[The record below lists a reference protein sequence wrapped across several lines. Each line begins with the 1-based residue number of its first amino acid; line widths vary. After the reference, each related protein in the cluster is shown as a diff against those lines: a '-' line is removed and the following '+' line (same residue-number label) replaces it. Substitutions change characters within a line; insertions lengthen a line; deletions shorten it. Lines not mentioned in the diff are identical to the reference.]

1 MDLDFWWLLVIPVAF
16 ALGWM
21 ASRYDLKTLL
31 SENANLPRSYF
42 RGLNFL
48 LNEQHDKAID
58 AFIEVAKLD
67 PETIELHFALGNLFR
82 RRGETDRA
90 IRVHQNLL
98 GRADLPVAERDHAL
112 FELGQD
118 FLKAG
123 LLDRAEETFRSLEAG
138 EYALGA
144 QRALLTIYEI
154 EKDWPK
160 SIATAERIEK
170 MGAPSLAREIAH
182 FHCELAQEALQ
193 RKSPDDARA
202 ELNIA
207 LAANPDNVRATILT
221 GDVDAASG
229 DLVAAIACWKRVE
242 AQNAAYLPLVAEKLM
257 NAYVKLD
264 RAAEGV
270 DLLTGYV
277 NRYPSNDLLDVAF
290 KHVEELRGLDAAHAL
305 ARDANAD
312 VAESRR
318 HVAPAGSAGSGRRG
332 AASQRIATDAHARQ
346 TAHQE
351 PAALYVSNLRFPRTS
366 FLLAVSRLQRLGN
379 VCAAPRRTHCRRL
392 TARASIDRPAGRR
405 DERSPDPRSRP
416 SPASSEQTERV

>member
-16 ALGWM
+16 ALGWI

-98 GRADLPVAERDHAL
+98 SRADLPVAERDHAL

-123 LLDRAEETFRSLEAG
+123 LLDRAEETFKSLETG

-154 EKDWPK
+154 EKDWKK
-160 SIATAERIEK
+160 SIATSAEIET
-170 MGAPSLAREIAH
+170 MGGTTLAKEVAQ

-193 RKSPDDARA
+193 RKQPGEART
-202 ELNIA
+202 ELELA
-207 LAANPDNVRATILT
+207 LAANPENVRATILV
-221 GDVDAASG
+221 GDVDAAG
-229 DLVAAIACWKRVE
+229 GNLEAAIACWRRVE
-242 AQNAAYLPLVAEKLM
+242 TQNAAYLPLVAEKLM
-257 NAYVKLD
+257 KAYAELGHTD
-264 RAAEGV
+264 EGV
-270 DLLTGYV
+270 DLLVDYV
-277 NRYPSNDLLDVAF
+277 DRYPSNDLLDTAF
-290 KHVEELRGLDAAHAL
+290 KHVAELRGLDVAHTL
-305 ARDANAD
+305 ARRQMQTSPNVAGMMRLLEAQVATAD
-312 VAESRR
+312 E
-318 HVAPAGSAGSGRRG
+318 PRRG
-332 AASQRIATDAHARQ
+332 ELELMHTLVRQRTKNLPRYTCQNCGFRARLFYWQ
-346 TAHQE
+346 CPGCSGWET
-351 PAALYVSNLRFPRTS
+351 Y
-366 FLLAVSRLQRLGN
+366 
-379 VCAAPRRTHCRRL
+379 APRRVEPI
-392 TARASIDRPAGRR
+392 TAS
-405 DERSPDPRSRP
+405 
-416 SPASSEQTERV
+416 V

>member
-1 MDLDFWWLLVIPVAF
+1 MDLDYWWLLVIPVAF
-16 ALGWM
+16 ALGWV

-118 FLKAG
+118 YLKAG
-123 LLDRAEETFRSLEAG
+123 LLDRAEETFRSLSAG

-154 EKDWPK
+154 EKDWKK
-160 SIATAERIEK
+160 SIATAAYIES
-170 MGAPSLAREIAH
+170 MGAAHLNKEIAQ

-193 RKSPDDARA
+193 RKQPADARA
-202 ELNIA
+202 ELKLA
-207 LAANPDNVRATILT
+207 LVANPENVRATILV
-221 GDVDAASG
+221 GDVDAAGG
-229 DLVAAIACWKRVE
+229 DLDAAIACWRRVE
-242 AQNAAYLPLVAEKLM
+242 TQNASYLPLVAEKLIQ
-257 NAYVKLD
+257 AYTQLG
-264 RAAEGV
+264 RTEEGV
-270 DLLTGYV
+270 DLLVDYV
-277 NRYPSNDLLDVAF
+277 DRYPGNDLLDVAF
-290 KHVEELRGLDAAHAL
+290 KHVLELRGLDAAHVL
-305 ARDANAD
+305 ARHQMTMSPNTAGMMRLLEAQ
-312 VAESRR
+312 VATAEEPRRSELELMRSLVRQRTKNLPRYTCQNCGFRARLFYWQCPGCSSWES
-318 HVAPAGSAGSGRRG
+318 
-332 AASQRIATDAHARQ
+332 
-346 TAHQE
+346 
-351 PAALYVSNLRFPRTS
+351 Y
-366 FLLAVSRLQRLGN
+366 
-379 VCAAPRRTHCRRL
+379 APRRVEPI
-392 TARASIDRPAGRR
+392 TAS
-405 DERSPDPRSRP
+405 
-416 SPASSEQTERV
+416 V

>member
-16 ALGWM
+16 AFGWI

-98 GRADLPVAERDHAL
+98 SRPDLPAAERDHAL

-118 FLKAG
+118 YLKAG
-123 LLDRAEETFRSLEAG
+123 LLDRAEETFRSLSAG

-154 EKDWPK
+154 EKDWTK
-160 SIATAERIEK
+160 SIATAEHIES
-170 MGAPSLAREIAH
+170 MGAATLNKEVAQ

-193 RKSPDDARA
+193 RKNPPDARA
-202 ELNIA
+202 ELKLA
-207 LAANPDNVRATILT
+207 LVANPDNVRATILV
-221 GDVDAASG
+221 GDVDAAAG
-229 DLVAAIACWKRVE
+229 DLESAIACWRRVE
-242 AQNAAYLPLVAEKLM
+242 TQNAAYLPLVAEKLM
-257 NAYVKLD
+257 QAYTQLG
-264 RAAEGV
+264 RQGEGV
-270 DLLTGYV
+270 DLLVDYV
-277 NRYPSNDLLDVAF
+277 NRYPTNDLLDVAF
-290 KHVEELRGLDAAHAL
+290 KHVSELRGLDAAHTL
-305 ARDANAD
+305 ARTQMQTSPNTAGMMRLLEAQ
-312 VAESRR
+312 VATAEEPRRSELELMRALVRQRTKNLPRYTCQNCGFRARLFYWQCPGCSGWES
-318 HVAPAGSAGSGRRG
+318 
-332 AASQRIATDAHARQ
+332 
-346 TAHQE
+346 
-351 PAALYVSNLRFPRTS
+351 Y
-366 FLLAVSRLQRLGN
+366 
-379 VCAAPRRTHCRRL
+379 APRRVEP
-392 TARASIDRPAGRR
+392 I
-405 DERSPDPRSRP
+405 
-416 SPASSEQTERV
+416 PASA

>member
-16 ALGWM
+16 ALGWI

-98 GRADLPVAERDHAL
+98 SRPDLPVAERDHAL

-154 EKDWPK
+154 EKDWNK
-160 SIATAERIEK
+160 SIATAGRIEE
-170 MGAPSLAREIAH
+170 MGAASLQKEVAQ

-193 RKSPDDARA
+193 RKNPADARA
-202 ELNIA
+202 ELKLA
-207 LAANPDNVRATILT
+207 LAANPDNVRATILV
-221 GDVDAASG
+221 GDVDAAGG
-229 DLVAAIACWKRVE
+229 DLESAIACWRRVE
-242 AQNAAYLPLVAEKLM
+242 AQNAAYLPLVAEKLVQ
-257 NAYVKLD
+257 AYTQLG
-264 RAAEGV
+264 RTAEGV
-270 DLLTGYV
+270 DLLVDYV
-277 NRYPSNDLLDVAF
+277 DRYPSNDLLDVAF
-290 KHVEELRGLDAAHAL
+290 KHVAELRGLEAAHTL
-305 ARDANAD
+305 ARHQMQTSPN
-312 VAESRR
+312 VAGMTRLLEAQVATAEEPRR
-318 HVAPAGSAGSGRRG
+318 SELELMRTLVKQRTKNLPRYTCQNCGFRARLFYWQCPGCSGWE
-332 AASQRIATDAHARQ
+332 T
-346 TAHQE
+346 
-351 PAALYVSNLRFPRTS
+351 Y
-366 FLLAVSRLQRLGN
+366 
-379 VCAAPRRTHCRRL
+379 APRRVEP
-392 TARASIDRPAGRR
+392 I
-405 DERSPDPRSRP
+405 
-416 SPASSEQTERV
+416 PASA

>member
-1 MDLDFWWLLVIPVAF
+1 MDLDFWWLLVIPIAF

-98 GRADLPVAERDHAL
+98 SRPDLPVAERDHAL

-154 EKDWPK
+154 EKDWNK
-160 SIATAERIEK
+160 SIATAGRIEE
-170 MGAPSLAREIAH
+170 MGAASLQKEVAQ

-193 RKSPDDARA
+193 RKNPVDARA
-202 ELNIA
+202 ELKLA
-207 LAANPDNVRATILT
+207 LAANPDNVRATILV
-221 GDVDAASG
+221 GDVDAAGG
-229 DLVAAIACWKRVE
+229 DLESAIACWRRVE
-242 AQNAAYLPLVAEKLM
+242 AQNAAYLPLVAEKLVQ
-257 NAYVKLD
+257 AYTQLG
-264 RAAEGV
+264 RTAEGV
-270 DLLTGYV
+270 DLLVDYV
-277 NRYPSNDLLDVAF
+277 DRYPSNDLLDVAF
-290 KHVEELRGLDAAHAL
+290 KHVAELRGLEAAHTL
-305 ARDANAD
+305 ARHQMQTSPN
-312 VAESRR
+312 VAGMTRLLEAQVATAEEPRR
-318 HVAPAGSAGSGRRG
+318 SELELMRTLVKQRTKNLPRYTCQNCGFRARLFYWQCPGCSGWE
-332 AASQRIATDAHARQ
+332 T
-346 TAHQE
+346 
-351 PAALYVSNLRFPRTS
+351 Y
-366 FLLAVSRLQRLGN
+366 
-379 VCAAPRRTHCRRL
+379 APRRVEP
-392 TARASIDRPAGRR
+392 I
-405 DERSPDPRSRP
+405 
-416 SPASSEQTERV
+416 PASA

>member
-123 LLDRAEETFRSLEAG
+123 LLDRAEETFRSLDAG

-154 EKDWPK
+154 EKDWVK
-160 SIATAERIEK
+160 SIASPRRIMET
-170 MGAPSLAREIAH
+170 MGAAH
-182 FHCELAQEALQ
+182 RSTKEVAQFHCELAQEALQ
-193 RKSPDDARA
+193 QKEPGRGARA
-202 ELNIA
+202 ELTA
-207 LAANPDNVRATILT
+207 SRSKANPDQRA
-221 GDVDAASG
+221 GD
-229 DLVAAIACWKRVE
+229 DLGSATSMPPAAIWSRLSCAGVAWKSRTGVS
-242 AQNAAYLPLVAEKLM
+242 LLVAEK
-257 NAYVKLD
+257 VV
-264 RAAEGV
+264 EGV
-270 DLLTGYV
+270 
-277 NRYPSNDLLDVAF
+277 
-290 KHVEELRGLDAAHAL
+290 
-305 ARDANAD
+305 
-312 VAESRR
+312 
-318 HVAPAGSAGSGRRG
+318 RG
-332 AASQRIATDAHARQ
+332 A
-346 TAHQE
+346 
-351 PAALYVSNLRFPRTS
+351 
-366 FLLAVSRLQRLGN
+366 
-379 VCAAPRRTHCRRL
+379 
-392 TARASIDRPAGRR
+392 RPYG
-405 DERSPDPRSRP
+405 
-416 SPASSEQTERV
+416 